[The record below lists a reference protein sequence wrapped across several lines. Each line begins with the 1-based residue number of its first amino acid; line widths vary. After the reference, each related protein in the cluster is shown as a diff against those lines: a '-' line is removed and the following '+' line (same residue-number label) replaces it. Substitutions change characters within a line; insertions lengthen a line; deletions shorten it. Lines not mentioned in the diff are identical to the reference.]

1 MSTITDIAGAK
12 AYIKALVKD
21 FDGVV
26 VVSDLAILA
35 DIKSDIIIDTIIEDE
50 NENELGFYFNDYEGD
65 DVTNVVSE
73 TDLIRIAQ
81 MLQDEFEDEYIED
94 EA

>member
-35 DIKSDIIIDTIIEDE
+35 DIKSDIIIDQIFED
-50 NENELGFYFNDYEGD
+50 ENELGFYFEDYEGD

-94 EA
+94 EDC